1 MTSLR
6 GLHRLARLHGV
17 QTAYHDNEGRR
28 IAASAEALMGALA
41 ALRVPVSNGAD
52 VPRLLASRERE
63 LWERVVE
70 PVVVAWQG
78 GERGAPTFTLRLPVR
93 LRDQPVVAVVSFEDG
108 GRLPWPIAAGELE
121 PVDRF
126 EIDGTE
132 FVELQA
138 PLPSGLRTGYHD
150 LHVSIGGGRSRIG
163 LDSLL
168 ISAPRM
174 AASWDTVV
182 GRHGWGVF
190 APLYSL
196 WEESGGGVEAAP
208 PPGLHLLDRLAALIA
223 DRGGA
228 VVGTLPLMAAFL
240 DTPYEP
246 SPYSPV
252 SRLFWNELY
261 LDPPGGGVGVA
272 AAGATAPP
280 YRGGTFDPRAAM
292 AAKRPALEAA
302 AKAFFGGG
310 DTEPAELASFRARNP
325 CADDYARFRA
335 VVARQGAWGEWPDR
349 LRARDVRA
357 EDYDPAEARYHLY
370 VQWLAE
376 RQLTALKERAE
387 SMGVGLYL
395 DLPLGVHPDGYD
407 VWRERDLFATRA
419 SAGAPPDSLAAAG
432 QDWGFPPL
440 HPEAGRMEGHRYL
453 IACIRNHLRFARVL
467 RIDHVMQLHRMF
479 WVLGGDARRGV
490 YVRYPAEE
498 LYAIVCLESYRARAV
513 VVGEDLGTVPRAVR
527 QGMKR
532 HGLPGMYVA
541 QFELTD
547 REGGEEL
554 VPRQVPPGALASIG
568 THDTPT
574 FAGWWQ
580 ARDVE
585 IRGEMEQLTADE
597 AAVERA
603 GRAEMRSKLVAGLGI
618 DPEPGGADKAAEVHQ
633 ELLCRMG
640 RSEAGLVLATMED
653 LWLEPEPQNV
663 PGTLRAENW
672 RRPASRPIDALA
684 QPAVVAQLD
693 ALNESREES
702 NG

>member
-1 MTSLR
+1 
-6 GLHRLARLHGV
+6 
-17 QTAYHDNEGRR
+17 
-28 IAASAEALMGALA
+28 
-41 ALRVPVSNGAD
+41 
-52 VPRLLASRERE
+52 
-63 LWERVVE
+63 
-70 PVVVAWQG
+70 
-78 GERGAPTFTLRLPVR
+78 
-93 LRDQPVVAVVSFEDG
+93 
-108 GRLPWPIAAGELE
+108 
-121 PVDRF
+121 
-126 EIDGTE
+126 
-132 FVELQA
+132 
-138 PLPSGLRTGYHD
+138 
-150 LHVSIGGGRSRIG
+150 
-163 LDSLL
+163 
-168 ISAPRM
+168 
-174 AASWDTVV
+174 
-182 GRHGWGVF
+182 
-190 APLYSL
+190 
-196 WEESGGGVEAAP
+196 
-208 PPGLHLLDRLAALIA
+208 
-223 DRGGA
+223 
-228 VVGTLPLMAAFL
+228 
-240 DTPYEP
+240 
-246 SPYSPV
+246 
-252 SRLFWNELY
+252 
-261 LDPPGGGVGVA
+261 
-272 AAGATAPP
+272 
-280 YRGGTFDPRAAM
+280 M

-302 AKAFFGGG
+302 ARAFFGGG
-310 DTEPAELASFRARNP
+310 DTEPGELASFRARNP

-335 VVARQGAWGEWPDR
+335 IVARRGAWGEWPDR
-349 LRARDVRA
+349 LRARDVRDG
-357 EDYDPAEARYHLY
+357 DYDPAEARYHLY

-387 SMGVGLYL
+387 SRGVGLYL

-407 VWRERDLFATRA
+407 VWRERELFATRA

-440 HPEAGRMEGHRYL
+440 HPEAGRMERHRYL

-498 LYAIVCLESYRARAV
+498 LYAIVCLESSRARAV

-547 REGGEEL
+547 REDGQEL
-554 VPRQVPPGALASIG
+554 VPRPVPPGALASIG

-585 IRGEMEQLTADE
+585 IRGEMEQLTAGE
-597 AAVERA
+597 VSAERA
-603 GRAEMRSKLVAGLGI
+603 GRAEMRSKLVAGLGL
-618 DPEPGGADKAAEVHQ
+618 DREPGGADAAAAVHQ

-684 QPAVVAQLD
+684 QPAVAAQLD